1 MPHNVQQKKYAPSTL
16 YGLNMFIV
24 QFTVYCVQQ
33 STWYCHNLTEC
44 LECLLSHS
52 LQFKKMHNAHQ
63 SVHCTLQQTSL
74 HFWYIVHQCVNNVC
88 FVLLQRY
95 LLLNSVK
102 FNIDVTIWQNNK
114 YNLKIGLATNKHACY
129 IITFNS
135 KYNLFKISSFLQ
147 FFSIRSS
154 VVLFHGYM
162 FLQTW

>member
-1 MPHNVQQKKYAPSTL
+1 MYSRKNMHRVHCTDWTL
-16 YGLNMFIV
+16 FIV

-33 STWYCHNLTEC
+33 STRYCHNLTEC

-52 LQFKKMHNAHQ
+52 LQFKNMYNAHQ
-63 SVHCTLQQTSL
+63 SVQCTLQQTSL
-74 HFWYIVHQCVNNVC
+74 HFWYTVHQCVNNVC
-88 FVLLQRY
+88 LVLLQRY
-95 LLLNSVK
+95 TYSLLNSVK

-129 IITFNS
+129 STTFNS

-154 VVLFHGYM
+154 VLFHGYM